1 LQLQKSIFNNSK
13 ISFIKIKRLKCTNL
27 TIYWLNDIKIQC
39 DEDLKNNVFSILV
52 DKSTD
57 LNNDKKCILIKYYKN
72 GKCITHLLDLVKML
86 ADSDIAENMY
96 KTFSECLKAHN
107 LSINIIGSC
116 NNANV
121 MMGKMN

>member
-1 LQLQKSIFNNSK
+1 
-13 ISFIKIKRLKCTNL
+13 L

-72 GKCITHLLDLVKML
+72 SKCITHLLDLVKML

-107 LSINIIGSC
+107 LSINIVGSC